1 MKWRIGWVHLATLLT
16 AHAAQAQSVGYEEAL
31 RAAQVD
37 QPVLQARELQVE
49 ARRETAG
56 AAAELPDPRLRAGIA
71 NLPISGPAAFQL
83 DRQLPSQ
90 VSIGIEQE
98 IPNLAKRHAR
108 TSFAQSDISL
118 ADARL
123 LNAARMVQIAT
134 GQAWVSLAYAQ
145 RRLSVASAAQGELRK
160 LVPVARS
167 AVASGSARPA
177 ESLEIR
183 RAVLVIDDM
192 ATRIDA
198 ERETAEARL
207 ARYIGGGDLVAVGEV
222 PSAEIDVQR
231 LRETLGQNPELI
243 LAGAGVQRARAAAA
257 LAEAEKRP
265 DFGVNVSYGRR
276 DPMFG
281 DVVSVMGSVTLPIFS
296 GRRQQPR
303 IRAAQAEEAA
313 ASAEREDRL
322 REIKAQFE
330 AQLAA
335 WRSSSVQWRR
345 AREELL
351 PLARDRADL
360 EIASFAAGRADLL
373 DVIEAKTALVLL
385 ELEILE
391 REEATVEAAAK
402 LRLTYREDLL

>member
-1 MKWRIGWVHLATLLT
+1 M
-16 AHAAQAQSVGYEEAL
+16 
-31 RAAQVD
+31 
-37 QPVLQARELQVE
+37 
-49 ARRETAG
+49 
-56 AAAELPDPRLRAGIA
+56 
-71 NLPISGPAAFQL
+71 
-83 DRQLPSQ
+83 
-90 VSIGIEQE
+90 
-98 IPNLAKRHAR
+98 
-108 TSFAQSDISL
+108 
-118 ADARL
+118 
-123 LNAARMVQIAT
+123 
-134 GQAWVSLAYAQ
+134 
-145 RRLSVASAAQGELRK
+145 
-160 LVPVARS
+160 
-167 AVASGSARPA
+167 
-177 ESLEIR
+177 
-183 RAVLVIDDM
+183 LVIDDM

-207 ARYIGGGDLVAVGEV
+207 ARYIGGGDLVAAGEG

-231 LRETLGQNPELI
+231 LRAMLDQNPELI
-243 LAGAGVQRARAAAA
+243 MAGAGVQRARAGVA

-322 REIKAQFE
+322 REIKAEFE
-330 AQLAA
+330 ADLAA
-335 WRSSSVQWRR
+335 WRSASAQWRR
-345 AREELL
+345 SREELL
-351 PLARDRADL
+351 PLARNRADL

-402 LRLTYREDLL
+402 LRLTYREHME